1 MGKKVHNILNFKSVR
16 RICADHALG
25 LQARKSIVVNLD
37 DGSSTKVEL
46 LTTAQAGGIGYRTE
60 VKTVEKTPRLGVIAI
75 SRVNFGNETLSF
87 ENFINPLFTI
97 IHRWHK

>member
-46 LTTAQAGGIGYRTE
+46 LTTAQAGRIGYRTE
-60 VKTVEKTPRLGVIAI
+60 VKTVEKNPRLGVIRAFKDCARLEI
-75 SRVNFGNETLSF
+75 L
-87 ENFINPLFTI
+87 
-97 IHRWHK
+97 